1 MVDRRL
7 AGRLVVQL
15 LRFDVSPR
23 HLLMS
28 LYHLLT
34 IGYCRWEEY
43 HTGTLY
49 LSAFS
54 GPVEG
59 ILLICVIYLV
69 TAIHPSGPAFWDT
82 PIVNL
87 IPGDYGVQLAQA
99 VDKVL
104 AGYGVRYKLQ
114 YLGVN
119 VAFMLFGAFGTVGN
133 IVNRSVFS
141 LPMTFTICSRT
152 GS

>member
-1 MVDRRL
+1 MVDRRFPTGL
-7 AGRLVVQL
+7 AVQL
-15 LRFDVSPR
+15 LRIDVS
-23 HLLMS
+23 H
-28 LYHLLT
+28 YHVIAAHST
-34 IGYCRWEEY
+34 DPDRWEEF

-69 TAIHPSGPAFWDT
+69 TAIHPAGPSFWDT
-82 PIVNL
+82 PIVNV

-104 AGYGVRYKLQ
+104 AGYGVRYKLE

-119 VAFMLFGAFGTVGN
+119 VAFMIFGAFGTIGN
-133 IVNRSVFS
+133 IVNR
-141 LPMTFTICSRT
+141 
-152 GS
+152 